1 MVRVK
6 RPFSVYHSLMNTFTL
21 VTAVDKRPLHT
32 HFYAHKPD
40 FHHWFDEMMRWR
52 KNGRCFWLVCWQD
65 GDLIANGQLL
75 IYPHG
80 AEYANLAVVPAR
92 QGQGIGTA
100 MIAALDEI
108 ARENGLAEVEIG
120 VDVENGR
127 ALALYERLGFVEDRR
142 IRLMGGKTAVVLCKM
157 LAI

>member
-1 MVRVK
+1 MIE
-6 RPFSVYHSLMNTFTL
+6 FTL
-21 VTAVDKRPLHT
+21 ATMADKRPLFT
-32 HFYAHKPD
+32 QFYPHKPD
-40 FHHWFDEMMRWR
+40 FHRWFDEMMRWGE
-52 KNGRCFWLVCWQD
+52 NGRCFWIVCWQD

-80 AEYANLAVVPAR
+80 AEYANLAVIPAR

-100 MIAALDEI
+100 MIAALDET
-108 ARENGLAEVEIG
+108 ARVNGLTEVEIG

-142 IRLMGGKTAVVLCKM
+142 IRLVGGETAVVLCKM